1 MARIRRCGVLLGQQ
15 WPPGFA
21 AEKGSTNHFGCLE
34 TLKDANS
41 GTMSAEKC
49 INQGYKLYSCQIQS
63 DFRAKM
69 YGNALET

>member
-1 MARIRRCGVLLGQQ
+1 MRRSPRTTVASWLCCREGLD
-15 WPPGFA
+15 
-21 AEKGSTNHFGCLE
+21 ESFGCLE

-49 INQGYKLYSCQIQS
+49 INYKLYSCQIQS
-63 DFRAKM
+63 DFRTKM